1 MMLLLRGAITF
12 PSFPKKEIGPAPQYK
27 KPPTATNQ
35 KGFTVIELLVVIIA
49 SSLIMAVTFNFFWQY
64 WQYAEKSQSDLDVLT
79 SRLDL
84 SDYIRETVGTT
95 SGLIDQN
102 SIADPNANVPDA
114 TAGTNYWQAIH
125 PVPGTTTTSSSVDKP
140 ILYFRHFSQDKNNN
154 FIMNG
159 ANPYEDE
166 YVVYLS
172 KKGEL
177 RVRTLANSSASGNA
191 LITSCPPA
199 AATSSCPPDKL
210 LIDGLSSVAV
220 RYFSR
225 SGNLLDYTPTYDS
238 STGTYV
244 NGPDFPAVE
253 VIEYTVNIS
262 KTPATQTA
270 NTTQSSTV
278 IRVALRNT

>member
-1 MMLLLRGAITF
+1 MMLTFRGANTVHFFSRRRIVH
-12 PSFPKKEIGPAPQYK
+12 APDTH
-27 KPPTATNQ
+27 KPYRPNNQ
-35 KGFTVIELLVVIIA
+35 KGFTVIELLVVIVA

-114 TAGTNYWQAIH
+114 SAGTSYWQSIH
-125 PVPGTTTTSSSVDKP
+125 PVPGTTSPSSSVDKP
-140 ILYFRHFSQDKNNN
+140 VLYFKHFSQDKNNN

-166 YVVYLS
+166 YVIYLS

-177 RVRTLANSSASGNA
+177 RVRALANSSASGNA
-191 LITSCPPA
+191 LITSCPPS
-199 AATSSCPPDKL
+199 AATSSCPSDKL

-238 STGTYV
+238 STGTYI
-244 NGPDFPAVE
+244 NGPDFPAVD

-262 KTPATQTA
+262 KTPSTQTA
-270 NTTQSSTV
+270 TTTQSSTV